1 MPWHLI
7 LLAAD
12 AGTPDPINSAI
23 SQILGFGVLGVVALA
38 LAFRFL
44 VPKGA
49 VDDARKEARGDLL
62 DQIGRLERDVERLER
77 ERDGIAQQRDEA
89 QQFTSSQLVPLL
101 VNFTNATSALL
112 PILQDIVRHR
122 DEQHREAGE
131 LDSRRRSR

>member
-1 MPWHLI
+1 M
-7 LLAAD
+7 
-12 AGTPDPINSAI
+12 
-23 SQILGFGVLGVVALA
+23 VALA

-62 DQIGRLERDVERLER
+62 DQIGRLERDCERLQR
-77 ERDGIAQQRDEA
+77 EKAEAAEQRDEA
-89 QQFTSSQLVPLL
+89 QQFAQAQLIPLL
-101 VNFTNATSALL
+101 LNFTNATGALL
-112 PILQDIVRHR
+112 PILQDIVRRR

>member
-7 LLAAD
+7 LLAAET
-12 AGTPDPINSAI
+12 GTPDPINSAI

-38 LAFRFL
+38 LAFRFI
-44 VPKGA
+44 VPRGA

-62 DQIGRLERDVERLER
+62 DQIGGLERDCERLQR
-77 ERDGIAQQRDEA
+77 EKAEAAEQRDEA
-89 QQFTSSQLVPLL
+89 QQFAQAQLIPLL
-101 VNFTNATSALL
+101 LNFTNATGALL
-112 PILQDIVRHR
+112 PILQDIVRRR